1 MSTSLEP
8 AFDLMVLAR
17 TRSPCV
23 SIARARS
30 APAAV
35 QADPEDQQ
43 DAIVEV
49 ADAGVR
55 LTWASF
61 ATKPHAARHAV
72 KDRLRALCAKPALAA
87 AAHHDLAGV
96 VEILVETLNPATLL
110 SLIRTAEVAV
120 PVITPRMSA
129 EITAAIEVLRARG
142 AAQAAERAEA
152 EAAAVFVELL
162 ELACDDG
169 CSMSLNPK
177 PEPQPEP
184 EPEPESEPDS
194 TPEPGPEPEP
204 KPETVIQEDWK
215 GFTPEPEQ
223 AKVED
228 DATNHLGIHLGTFDV
243 IDEAPTDHHFIA
255 QPAASGS
262 TNRKMLKRVAQ
273 EWGQLQMGL

>member
-1 MSTSLEP
+1 MSIPACRLACLASLLT
-8 AFDLMVLAR
+8 FILQLR
-17 TRSPCV
+17 TQ
-23 SIARARS
+23 
-30 APAAV
+30 PAAV
-35 QADPEDQQ
+35 RTDGSA
-43 DAIVEV
+43 
-49 ADAGVR
+49 
-55 LTWASF
+55 
-61 ATKPHAARHAV
+61 
-72 KDRLRALCAKPALAA
+72 
-87 AAHHDLAGV
+87 
-96 VEILVETLNPATLL
+96 L
-110 SLIRTAEVAV
+110 SLYLHELTATTDTRAH
-120 PVITPRMSA
+120 SL
-129 EITAAIEVLRARG
+129 IELSCRSNVCATDDGVEANAGNQMRVTKS
-142 AAQAAERAEA
+142 QAAERAEA